1 MVLMTGAAKDTMP
14 TRRKAEKATCTSEL
28 LASMRTPNGA
38 NRLSMV
44 SNQFVKQQTSKLR
57 GQ

>member
-1 MVLMTGAAKDTMP
+1 MVLMRGAAKDTMP

-38 NRLSMV
+38 NKLSMA
-44 SNQFVKQQTSKLR
+44 SNWFGK
-57 GQ
+57 

>member
-1 MVLMTGAAKDTMP
+1 MVLMRGAAKDTMP

-38 NRLSMV
+38 NRLSMA
-44 SNQFVKQQTSKLR
+44 SNWFGK
-57 GQ
+57 